1 MEVSTPY
8 TNRTDAGTRLANELL
23 SFSFSSPPLVLAIP
37 NGGVAVALPITQALE
52 ADLDLIIVRK
62 LQIPHNPEAGFGA
75 VTSLGSVML
84 NQPLVARIG
93 LSESQITAVIKQT
106 EQQIQQRQET
116 YAQVLRKTSP
126 KDRVVILVDDGLA
139 SGYTMLAAIE
149 SVQTF
154 NPRQIIVAVPTASM
168 GAVEKVESVVDRLI
182 CPHTPSGFIFA
193 VADAYQHWYDVPD
206 EEVLRLL
213 EEL

>member
-1 MEVSTPY
+1 MQ
-8 TNRTDAGTRLANELL
+8 
-23 SFSFSSPPLVLAIP
+23 FSSPPLVLAIP
-37 NGGVAVALPITQALE
+37 NGGVAVAIPITQALG

-93 LSESQITAVIKQT
+93 LTDSQIQAVIKQT
-106 EQQIQQRQET
+106 EQQIQERHKV
-116 YAQVLRKTSP
+116 YDHVLRKTTP
-126 KDRVVILVDDGLA
+126 KDRIVILVDDGLA
-139 SGYTMLAAIE
+139 SGYTMLAAIA

-154 NPRQIIVAVPTASM
+154 TPQQIIVAVPTASI
-168 GAVEKVESVVDRLI
+168 GAVEKVEPVVDRFI

-193 VADAYQHWYDVPD
+193 VADAYLHWYDVPD

-213 EEL
+213 GES